1 VLTAYE
7 NATLQLFQ
15 ALTSP
20 VPLIPLSVIDG
31 YINTAR
37 NQVAAEGECVRPG
50 ATLTLVNGTRAYN
63 FSAMVPVDAN
73 IASVLAVRSAVIIGS
88 GSIDIRPFEWFA
100 AYYLSDATTVGLPR
114 IAAQREQGA
123 AGVVW
128 LWPTPNSTAQIQFDA
143 ACLPIPLVDNTT
155 PEALPYPWTDAVP
168 FYAAWL
174 AMMNAQRQA
183 DADAMFGRYEQVMM
197 RLARMGA
204 TPSELPSSM
213 PTDRGLAMQ
222 RTG

>member
-31 YINTAR
+31 YINKAR
-37 NQVAAEGECVRPG
+37 GQVAAEGECVRSG
-50 ATLTLVNGTRAYN
+50 ATLNL
-63 FSAMVPVDAN
+63 N
-73 IASVLAVRSAVIIGS
+73 IAERSYTFGALIPADTNIDVVLAIRSATIIGT

-100 AYYLSDATTVGLPR
+100 AYYLSDTTTVGMPR

-123 AGVVW
+123 AGIIW
-128 LWPTPNSTAQIQFDA
+128 LWPTPNVTIPVQFDTV
-143 ACLPIPLVDNTT
+143 CLPDTLVDDLT
-155 PEALPYPWTDAVP
+155 PEAIPYPWTDAVP

-183 DADAMFGRYEQVMM
+183 DANEMFGRYEQVMM

-213 PTDRGLAMQ
+213 PNDRGLPK
-222 RTG
+222 